1 MEAIMPALPQK
12 IRTGLIELRTDIGPV
27 YVRPSFWE
35 RIYLLWTFRHFRS
48 LPQLV
53 LNRHQRQLID
63 KLSRTAIA
71 SRTESISRTSIIG
84 AVENVCL
91 MRDWKT
97 EAAATTSKLVEI
109 RTSSAEFAA
118 PQAVGYEGISIRS
131 NRPAYNRTDIGRPRQ
146 RGKLQCISAPKQDS
160 AKQSETK
167 EASSAPV
174 DSGTRS
180 TRSRNKLGWTL
191 VAVCS
196 AALPGI
202 LLYFRAGRLVPSRPA
217 SQVAIESHKP
227 ASGIEPAAAAAP
239 QEKVQ
244 PSVPAEPRQ
253 LAPTIALKP
262 PSPAV
267 SSRQLESRQHKTVI
281 VTQPPAAKLN
291 SAPAE
296 RLQVAEG
303 PEGGFS
309 YPVAPNPTLTGKV
322 SLKAVIGADGTVV
335 KVDVLSGNRVLA
347 GAAVRAVRHWRY
359 RPHELNGHAVEA
371 ETNIAISF
379 VGDDAVSISFPAAH

>member
-1 MEAIMPALPQK
+1 MPALPQK

-63 KLSRTAIA
+63 KLSRTAIT
-71 SRTESISRTSIIG
+71 SRNEPISRTSIIG

-97 EAAATTSKLVEI
+97 EAAATTRKVVEMSP
-109 RTSSAEFAA
+109 TSADLAT

-131 NRPAYNRTDIGRPRQ
+131 NRVAYNRTDIRRSRQ
-146 RGKLQCISAPKQDS
+146 SGNLQYISSPKQDS
-160 AKQSETK
+160 AKPSETK
-167 EASSAPV
+167 EARPAPV
-174 DSGTRS
+174 DSAAPR
-180 TRSRNKLGWTL
+180 TRSRNKLGWTF
-191 VAVCS
+191 VAACG

-202 LLYFRAGRLVPSRPA
+202 LLYFREGRLVPSRPA
-217 SQVAIESHKP
+217 SPVAIESHK
-227 ASGIEPAAAAAP
+227 AVSGAVPAAAAAP

-244 PSVPAEPRQ
+244 LSMAAEPRQ
-253 LAPTIALKP
+253 LATIIALKP
-262 PSPAV
+262 PSPAG
-267 SSRQLESRQHKTVI
+267 SSRQLENRQRKTVI
-281 VTQPPAAKLN
+281 VTQPPTATMN

-303 PEGGFS
+303 PESGFS

-322 SLKAVIGADGTVV
+322 SLKAVIGADGAVME
-335 KVDVLSGNRVLA
+335 VDVLSGNRVLA

-379 VGDDAVSISFPAAH
+379 VGDDTVSISFSAAH

>member
-1 MEAIMPALPQK
+1 MPALPQK

-71 SRTESISRTSIIG
+71 SRNEPISRTSIIG

-97 EAAATTSKLVEI
+97 EAAATTSKLIEMS
-109 RTSSAEFAA
+109 TTSAEFAA

-131 NRPAYNRTDIGRPRQ
+131 NRAANNRTDIGRSRQ
-146 RGKLQCISAPKQDS
+146 RGKLQYISAPKQDS

-167 EASSAPV
+167 EASPAPLDSA
-174 DSGTRS
+174 TRR
-180 TRSRNKLGWTL
+180 TRSRNKLGWAF
-191 VAVCS
+191 VAACG

-202 LLYFRAGRLVPSRPA
+202 LLYFREGRLVPSRPA
-217 SQVAIESHKP
+217 SQVAIESHRP
-227 ASGIEPAAAAAP
+227 ASGPVPAVAAAP

-244 PSVPAEPRQ
+244 PSMPAEPRQ
-253 LAPTIALKP
+253 LATIIALKP

-267 SSRQLESRQHKTVI
+267 SSRQLENRQRKTVI
-281 VTQPPAAKLN
+281 VTQPPAATMN

-303 PEGGFS
+303 PESGFS

-322 SLKAVIGADGTVV
+322 SLKAVIGVDGTV
-335 KVDVLSGNRVLA
+335 KEVDVLSGNRVLA
-347 GAAVRAVRHWRY
+347 AAAVRAVRHWRY
-359 RPHELNGHAVEA
+359 RPHEFNGHAVEA

>member
-1 MEAIMPALPQK
+1 MPALPQK

-131 NRPAYNRTDIGRPRQ
+131 NRAAYNRTDIGRSRQ
-146 RGKLQCISAPKQDS
+146 PGKLQYISAPKQDS
-160 AKQSETK
+160 AQQSETK

-217 SQVAIESHKP
+217 SQVTIESHKP
-227 ASGIEPAAAAAP
+227 ASGIEPGAAAAP
-239 QEKVQ
+239 QDKAQ
-244 PSVPAEPRQ
+244 PSVPAESRQ

-267 SSRQLESRQHKTVI
+267 SSRQLESRQRKRVI
-281 VTQPPAAKLN
+281 VTQPPAARMN
-291 SAPAE
+291 PAPAE

>member
-1 MEAIMPALPQK
+1 MTALPQK
-12 IRTGLIELRTDIGPV
+12 IRTGLIELRTDIGRV

-53 LNRHQRQLID
+53 LNHRQRQLID

-71 SRTESISRTSIIG
+71 GRNEPISRTSIIG
-84 AVENVCL
+84 AVENMCL
-91 MRDWKT
+91 MQDWKT
-97 EAAATTSKLVEI
+97 EAAATTSKLVEM
-109 RTSSAEFAA
+109 RTISADFAA
-118 PQAVGYEGISIRS
+118 PQAVGCEGISIRS
-131 NRPAYNRTDIGRPRQ
+131 NRAAHNRTDIRRSRQ
-146 RGKLQCISAPKQDS
+146 RGKLQYISAPRQDS
-160 AKQSETK
+160 VKQSETK
-167 EASSAPV
+167 EASSAPA
-174 DSGTRS
+174 DSVTRR
-180 TRSRNKLGWTL
+180 TGSRNKLVWTL
-191 VAVCS
+191 VAVCG

-202 LLYFRAGRLVPSRPA
+202 LLYFREARLVPSRPA
-217 SQVAIESHKP
+217 SQVAVESHQP
-227 ASGIEPAAAAAP
+227 ASGTVPAAAAAP

-244 PSVPAEPRQ
+244 PSMPAAPRH
-253 LAPTIALKP
+253 LAAILALKP

-267 SSRQLESRQHKTVI
+267 SSRQLENGQRKTVI
-281 VTQPPAAKLN
+281 VTQPAAAN
-291 SAPAE
+291 MDSASAE

-303 PEGGFS
+303 PESGFR
-309 YPVAPNPTLTGKV
+309 YPVAPNSTLTGKV
-322 SLKAVIGADGTVV
+322 NLKAVIGADGTVV

-359 RPHELNGHAVEA
+359 RPYELNGHAVEA

>member
-1 MEAIMPALPQK
+1 MTALPQK
-12 IRTGLIELRTDIGPV
+12 IRTGLIELRTDIGRV

-53 LNRHQRQLID
+53 LNHRQRQLID

-71 SRTESISRTSIIG
+71 SRNEPISRTSIIG
-84 AVENVCL
+84 AVENMCL
-91 MRDWKT
+91 MQDWKT
-97 EAAATTSKLVEI
+97 EAAATTSKLVEM
-109 RTSSAEFAA
+109 RTISADFTA
-118 PQAVGYEGISIRS
+118 PQAVGCEGISIRS
-131 NRPAYNRTDIGRPRQ
+131 NRAAHNRTDIGRPRQ
-146 RGKLQCISAPKQDS
+146 RGKLQYISAPRQDS
-160 AKQSETK
+160 VKQSETK
-167 EASSAPV
+167 EASSAPA
-174 DSGTRS
+174 DSATRR
-180 TRSRNKLGWTL
+180 TGSRNKLVWTL
-191 VAVCS
+191 VAVCG

-202 LLYFRAGRLVPSRPA
+202 SLYFREARLVPSRPA
-217 SQVAIESHKP
+217 SQVAVESHQP
-227 ASGIEPAAAAAP
+227 ASGTVPAAAAAP

-244 PSVPAEPRQ
+244 PSMPAAPRHP
-253 LAPTIALKP
+253 PTILALKP

-267 SSRQLESRQHKTVI
+267 SSRRLENGQRKTVI
-281 VTQPPAAKLN
+281 VTQPPAAN
-291 SAPAE
+291 MDSASAE

-303 PEGGFS
+303 PESGFR
-309 YPVAPNPTLTGKV
+309 YPVAPNSTLTGKV
-322 SLKAVIGADGTVV
+322 NLKAVIGADGTVV

-359 RPHELNGHAVEA
+359 RPYELNGHAVEA

>member
-1 MEAIMPALPQK
+1 MTALPQK

-27 YVRPSFWE
+27 YLRPSFWE

-63 KLSRTAIA
+63 RLSRTAIA
-71 SRTESISRTSIIG
+71 SRNEPISRTSIIG

-91 MRDWKT
+91 MRGWKT
-97 EAAATTSKLVEI
+97 EAVATTSKLVEM
-109 RTSSAEFAA
+109 RTSSADFAA

-131 NRPAYNRTDIGRPRQ
+131 NRAAHTRTDIGRSR
-146 RGKLQCISAPKQDS
+146 RRAKLQYISGPKQDS
-160 AKQSETK
+160 AKQSEAK

-174 DSGTRS
+174 DSATR
-180 TRSRNKLGWTL
+180 RAGIRNKLGWIA
-191 VAVCS
+191 VASFGV
-196 AALPGI
+196 ALPGI
-202 LLYFRAGRLVPSRPA
+202 LLYFRERRLVPQRPA
-217 SQVAIESHKP
+217 SQVAELHQP
-227 ASGIEPAAAAAP
+227 ASGTVAAAAAAP
-239 QEKVQ
+239 PEKVQ

-253 LAPTIALKP
+253 PATIIALKP
-262 PSPAV
+262 PSPTV
-267 SSRQLESRQHKTVI
+267 SSRQPENRQRKTLI
-281 VTQPPAAKLN
+281 VPQSPAANMN

-303 PEGGFS
+303 PESGFR
-309 YPVAPNPTLTGKV
+309 YPIAPNSTLTGRV
-322 SLKAVIGADGTVV
+322 NLKAVIGADGTVM

-359 RPHELNGHAVEA
+359 RPHELNGQAVEA

>member
-1 MEAIMPALPQK
+1 MPALPQK

-27 YVRPSFWE
+27 FVRPSFWE

-63 KLSRTAIA
+63 KLSRTAIV
-71 SRTESISRTSIIG
+71 SRNEAISRTSIIG

-91 MRDWKT
+91 MRDWK
-97 EAAATTSKLVEI
+97 ADAVATTSKLIEMS
-109 RTSSAEFAA
+109 TTSAEFAA
-118 PQAVGYEGISIRS
+118 PQAVGYEGIAIRS
-131 NRPAYNRTDIGRPRQ
+131 NRATNNRTGIERSPQ
-146 RGKLQCISAPKQDS
+146 RGKLHYISAPKQDS
-160 AKQSETK
+160 AEQSETK
-167 EASSAPV
+167 EASLTPLDSA
-174 DSGTRS
+174 TRR
-180 TRSRNKLGWTL
+180 TRSRNKLGWAF
-191 VAVCS
+191 VAACG

-202 LLYFRAGRLVPSRPA
+202 LLYFREGRLVPSRLA
-217 SQVAIESHKP
+217 SQVAIESHRPSLGP
-227 ASGIEPAAAAAP
+227 APPVAAAP

-244 PSVPAEPRQ
+244 PSMPAEPRQ
-253 LAPTIALKP
+253 LATIVALKP

-267 SSRQLESRQHKTVI
+267 SSTQLENRQRKTVI
-281 VTQPPAAKLN
+281 VTQPPAATMN

-296 RLQVAEG
+296 RPHVAEG
-303 PEGGFS
+303 PESGFS

-322 SLKAVIGADGTVV
+322 SLKAVIGVDGTV
-335 KVDVLSGNRVLA
+335 KEVDVLSGNHVLA
-347 GAAVRAVRHWRY
+347 AAALRAVRHWRY
-359 RPHELNGHAVEA
+359 RPHEFNGHPVEA

>member
-1 MEAIMPALPQK
+1 MTALPQK

-53 LNRHQRQLID
+53 LNHHQRQLID
-63 KLSRTAIA
+63 RLSRTAIA
-71 SRTESISRTSIIG
+71 SRNEPISRTSIIG

-91 MRDWKT
+91 MQDWKT
-97 EAAATTSKLVEI
+97 EAVATTSKLVEM
-109 RTSSAEFAA
+109 RSSNADFAA

-131 NRPAYNRTDIGRPRQ
+131 NRPKYNRTDIGRSR
-146 RGKLQCISAPKQDS
+146 RRAKLQYISAPKQDS

-174 DSGTRS
+174 DSAAPRTGT
-180 TRSRNKLGWTL
+180 RNKLGWTL
-191 VAVCS
+191 VALCCV
-196 AALPGI
+196 ALPGI
-202 LLYFRAGRLVPSRPA
+202 LLYFREGRLMPPQPA
-217 SQVAIESHKP
+217 SQVAIESHQP
-227 ASGIEPAAAAAP
+227 ASRTVPAAAAAP
-239 QEKVQ
+239 PEKLQ
-244 PSVPAEPRQ
+244 PSVHAEPRPP
-253 LAPTIALKP
+253 ATVVALKP
-262 PSPAV
+262 ASPAV
-267 SSRQLESRQHKTVI
+267 SSRQPENRQRKTVI
-281 VTQPPAAKLN
+281 VTQPPAANMN

-303 PEGGFS
+303 PESGFR
-309 YPVAPNPTLTGKV
+309 YPVAPNSTLTGKV
-322 SLKAVIGADGTVV
+322 NLKAVIGADGTVMR
-335 KVDVLSGNRVLA
+335 VDVLSGDRVLA
-347 GAAVRAVRHWRY
+347 GAAVRAVQHWRY

-371 ETNIAISF
+371 ETNIVISF